1 MPGARFGGATPRGS
15 TAQRNLDVAGSR
27 AESPP
32 CRHISRRFEPETAR
46 VPDAPG
52 ARHTGTGT
60 RKRGR
65 RLVLRRRGSDGR
77 ETAGDRGFVELA
89 RTCAEVRAAL
99 LASRRSGRRIALV
112 PTMGDLHGG
121 HIALVRRAGEIAP
134 VRVVSIFVNPFQ
146 FGEGEDFDAYPR
158 TPQEDIERLDALGV
172 DLVFLPPVSEI
183 YPDGAERSTR
193 VEVPGLSSVLCGAT
207 RPTFFRGVATVV
219 SMLFNVIQ
227 PDLALLGEKDYQQLL
242 VVRRLVRDLKLPVA
256 VESVPTVR
264 EADGL
269 AMSSRNRYLDARER
283 SRASAL
289 YRFLL
294 KAAER
299 IRGGERDY
307 HALGLHYMKA
317 LERAGFRPEYFTARR
332 AEDLASPTPDEE
344 ELILLAAAWLGRT
357 RLIDNVACTL

>member
-1 MPGARFGGATPRGS
+1 M
-15 TAQRNLDVAGSR
+15 
-27 AESPP
+27 
-32 CRHISRRFEPETAR
+32 
-46 VPDAPG
+46 
-52 ARHTGTGT
+52 
-60 RKRGR
+60 
-65 RLVLRRRGSDGR
+65 LVLRWR
-77 ETAGDRGFVELA
+77 ESGEQERTGDRGIVEIV

-121 HIALVRRAGEIAP
+121 HIALVRRAGEIAS

-146 FGEGEDFDAYPR
+146 FGEGEDFDTYPR
-158 TPQEDIERLDALGV
+158 TPEADIERLDALGV
-172 DLVFLPPVSEI
+172 DLVFLPPVAEI
-183 YPDGAERSTR
+183 YPAGAERSTR
-193 VEVPGLSSVLCGAT
+193 VEVPGLSSILCGAT

-227 PDLALLGEKDYQQLL
+227 PDVALLGEKDYQQLL
-242 VVRRLVRDLKLPVA
+242 VVRRLVQDLKLPVA

-294 KAAER
+294 EAAER
-299 IRGGERDY
+299 VRGGECDY
-307 HALGLHYMKA
+307 HALGLHYMKS

-344 ELILLAAAWLGRT
+344 ELVLLAAAWLGRT
-357 RLIDNVACTL
+357 RLIDNVTCTL